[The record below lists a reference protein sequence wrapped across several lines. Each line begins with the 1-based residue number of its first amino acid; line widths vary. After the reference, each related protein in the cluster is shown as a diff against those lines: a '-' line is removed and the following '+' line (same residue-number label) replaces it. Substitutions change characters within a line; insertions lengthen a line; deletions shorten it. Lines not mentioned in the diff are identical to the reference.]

1 MKRVSPQKTNTRCR
15 ASHRGTRRARKS
27 ITFRFVVFFVA
38 GAVCAAPYLLAAQNQ
53 KNIKAKSSDS
63 SRPLKGLPTGSLT
76 DDEAVLHALN
86 RLGFGP
92 RPGDVDLVKQMGLQA
107 WIEEQLHPD
116 SINDSGL
123 DARLEKF
130 PTLKM
135 SSAKLLDEFPEPQLA
150 AKREGITVQEYRQRQ
165 LEQLRP
171 EAQSAMA
178 VDAPADAQNAGQNA
192 GQGNQGTPG
201 NDMQAADAFRMPNF
215 DIVDNDLNPNPPK
228 EKGQGGKGQ
237 GPIGDRMINYE
248 KITLPQR
255 IVAELSMAKM
265 TRAVYS
271 ERQLQEMMV
280 DFWYNHFNVFASKG
294 ADRWLIT
301 EYEREAIRPHAMG
314 KFRDLLEATAKSPAM
329 LFFLDNWLSAD
340 PVAWQRLQQ
349 EQAQR
354 RAARGAMFEGGPFG
368 GVRAA
373 PGTPDQNAA
382 NAKQKMERGLN
393 ENYGRELM
401 ELHTLGVDG
410 GYTQDDV
417 INVAKAFTG
426 WSIRQ
431 PRRDAEFFFEDG
443 LHDNSVKTVLGHT
456 IHEGGMKDGEE
467 VLDILA
473 RDPHTAHH
481 ISYEIAQRFV
491 ADNPPQALVDR
502 MAQTFLKTDGDI
514 REVLRTMIYSPE
526 FWSRDAYRAK
536 VKTPFELVA
545 SATRAVGAE
554 VEVPLAL
561 VQWTSRI
568 GEPLYQC
575 EPPTGYADKADT
587 WVNTGAL
594 LSRMNFSLALTANR
608 LRGAQVDIDSVFGGE
623 MGVDPHATMES
634 AIKLLLGGQASQET
648 RDTLAK
654 QMDDPQILQATLD
667 DKVEHVNTAMIAG
680 LVLGSPE
687 FQRR

>member
-1 MKRVSPQKTNTRCR
+1 MKRV
-15 ASHRGTRRARKS
+15 ASRKAASRPSRRALAGM
-27 ITFRFVVFFVA
+27 IVTF
-38 GAVCAAPYLLAAQNQ
+38 LLAAATFLGPYVLAAADKKDGKPNSPQ
-53 KNIKAKSSDS
+53 SSGAI
-63 SRPLKGLPTGSLT
+63 KGLSTEGLT
-76 DDEAVLHALN
+76 EDEAILQALN

-92 RPGDVDLVKQMGLQA
+92 RPGDPERVKEIGLQK
-107 WIEEQLHPD
+107 WIERQLHPD
-116 SINDSGL
+116 SMDDSAL
-123 DARLEKF
+123 EARLERF

-135 SSAKLLDEFPEPQLA
+135 SSAKLLNEFPQPQMA
-150 AKREGITVQEYRQRQ
+150 ARREGITVEQYRK
-165 LEQLRP
+165 EQMEQVRSAMP
-171 EAQSAMA
+171 PGQGDAQSDLRNANQTSAQGDMQM
-178 VDAPADAQNAGQNA
+178 ADALQ
-192 GQGNQGTPG
+192 
-201 NDMQAADAFRMPNF
+201 MPNF
-215 DIVDNDLNPNPPK
+215 DAVDNDLNPNPGK
-228 EKGQGGKGQ
+228 MKGQGGLGNQ
-237 GPIGDRMINYE
+237 MLNYE
-248 KITLPQR
+248 KVRLPQR

-280 DFWYNHFNVFASKG
+280 DFWYNHFNVFAAKG

-301 EYEREAIRPHAMG
+301 EYERDAIRPHAMG

-340 PVAWQRLQQ
+340 PVAWQKLQQ
-349 EQAQR
+349 EQQQR
-354 RAARGAMFEGGPFG
+354 RQMRGGAPFG
-368 GVRAA
+368 GARFPQGR
-373 PGTPDQNAA
+373 PGLNGNPNDPNTNG
-382 NAKQKMERGLN
+382 KQKQERGLN

-431 PRRDAEFFFEDG
+431 PRRDPEFFFDDRI
-443 LHDNSVKTVLGHT
+443 HDNSVKTVLGHR

-467 VLDILA
+467 VLDILS
-473 RDPHTAHH
+473 RDPHTARH
-481 ISYEIAQRFV
+481 ISLELAQRFV
-491 ADNPPQALVDR
+491 SDNPPATLVDR
-502 MAQTFLKTDGDI
+502 MAQTFLKSDGDI
-514 REVLRTMIYSPE
+514 REVLRAMIYSPE
-526 FWSRDAYRAK
+526 FWSKGAYRAK
-536 VKTPFELVA
+536 IKTPFELVA

-554 VEVPLAL
+554 VEIPLVL

-575 EPPTGYADKADT
+575 EPPTGYSDKADA

-594 LSRMNFSLALTANR
+594 LSRMNFSLALTSNR
-608 LRGAQVDIDSVFGGE
+608 LRGAQVDMDSLFSG
-623 MGVDPHATMES
+623 DTASNPHATLER
-634 AIKLLLGGQASQET
+634 AIHFFLGAQASQET
-648 RDTLAK
+648 RDTLEK

-667 DKVEHVNTAMIAG
+667 DKVKQVNRALIAG

>member
-1 MKRVSPQKTNTRCR
+1 MKRVSSRKADLRTTRP
-15 ASHRGTRRARKS
+15 ASLAGMIVIFLLAAA
-27 ITFRFVVFFVA
+27 TF
-38 GAVCAAPYLLAAQNQ
+38 AAPYLLAATDKKDSKGNT
-53 KNIKAKSSDS
+53 AESSKV
-63 SRPLKGLPTGSLT
+63 LKGLPAEGLT
-76 DDEAVLHALN
+76 EDEAILQALN

-92 RPGDVDLVKQMGLQA
+92 RPGDLERVKEIGLQK
-107 WIEEQLHPD
+107 WIDRQLHPNSIDD
-116 SINDSGL
+116 SALN
-123 DARLEKF
+123 ARLERF

-135 SSAKLLDEFPEPQLA
+135 SSAKLLEEFPEPQVA
-150 AKREGITVQEYRQRQ
+150 ARREGITVEEYRKEQ
-165 LEQLRP
+165 LEQMRP
-171 EAQSAMA
+171 AMQSSMQGETQSEPLSESQGGTQSTAQSDLQM
-178 VDAPADAQNAGQNA
+178 ADA
-192 GQGNQGTPG
+192 
-201 NDMQAADAFRMPNF
+201 MHMPNF
-215 DIVDNDLNPNPPK
+215 EAMDNDLNANPVK
-228 EKGQGGKGQ
+228 EKGQGKGQ
-237 GPIGDRMINYE
+237 GGFSNRMINYE
-248 KITLPQR
+248 QIRLPQR

-280 DFWYNHFNVFASKG
+280 DFWYNHFNVFAAKG

-301 EYEREAIRPHAMG
+301 EYERDAIRPHAMG
-314 KFRDLLEATAKSPAM
+314 KFRDLLGATAKSPAM

-340 PVAWQRLQQ
+340 PVAWQKLQQ
-349 EQAQR
+349 EQQER
-354 RAARGAMFEGGPFG
+354 RQMRGGTFRGGPFG
-368 GVRAA
+368 MPRFPQGRPA
-373 PGTPDQNAA
+373 PNGNPNDPGA
-382 NAKQKMERGLN
+382 NAKQKQERGLN

-431 PRRDAEFFFEDG
+431 PRRDPEFFFDDR
-443 LHDNSVKTVLGHT
+443 LHDNSVKTVLGHK

-481 ISYEIAQRFV
+481 ISFELAQRFV
-491 ADNPPQALVDR
+491 SDNPPDALVDR
-502 MAQTFLKTDGDI
+502 MAQMFLKSDGDI

-526 FWSRDAYRAK
+526 FWSKEAYRAK
-536 VKTPFELVA
+536 IKTPFELVA

-554 VEVPLAL
+554 VEIPLML

-568 GEPLYQC
+568 GQPLYQC
-575 EPPTGYADKADT
+575 EPPTGYSDKADA

-594 LSRMNFSLALTANR
+594 LSRMNFSLALTSNR
-608 LRGAQVDIDSVFGGE
+608 LRGAQVNIDSLFGSDASA
-623 MGVDPHATMES
+623 DPHATLDR
-634 AIKLLLGGQASQET
+634 AIHSFLGGQASQQT
-648 RDTLAK
+648 RDTLEK
-654 QMDDPQILQATLD
+654 QLDDPQILQASLD
-667 DKVEHVNTAMIAG
+667 DPVKQVNAAMIAG